1 MNNGVADGVGRE
13 QADPVGGVDG
23 QADDLN
29 SEPRVVVGDERIL
42 EEADSSRNANRKPC
56 SQCCHGGRGHL
67 EDAEVD
73 EVPVGGNVFRS
84 LFSAFSPCSR
94 LIDVGI
100 STPLHAGIRT
110 VVIGLGRDGSSE

>member
-13 QADPVGGVDG
+13 QADPVGGVDR

-67 EDAEVD
+67 EDPKVD
-73 EVPVGGNVFRS
+73 EVP
-84 LFSAFSPCSR
+84 
-94 LIDVGI
+94 
-100 STPLHAGIRT
+100 
-110 VVIGLGRDGSSE
+110 GRGEFLPKHI